1 MPCKMTFLAFPMRTP
16 PQRTLLPGPAFIRLL
31 ARLTDV
37 DVPPSPHSLPE
48 RLSQWLDWNRAVA
61 LSRALDASPASPVAA
76 TSDPQAEAAR
86 LRGALTRA
94 IVDMPEL
101 AATCADIEE
110 PRPAPPDYALFH
122 KRYLARQQ
130 AMQTATGM
138 LRGRLREQLATC
150 SPALAR
156 LAEVDAVMELT
167 LGPREHTLLAAVPTL
182 LGEHFQRLR
191 QAAPP
196 AQGEAAPAG
205 NAWLDLFGHDM
216 QQLLLAELDVR
227 FHPIDALL
235 AALPPPPTGTS

>member
-1 MPCKMTFLAFPMRTP
+1 MRTP
-16 PQRTLLPGPAFIRLL
+16 PQRTPLPGPAFIRLL

-37 DVPPSPHSLPE
+37 DVTPSPHSLPE

-76 TSDPQAEAAR
+76 TSDPQAEAAEAAR

-101 AATCADIEE
+101 AAPCADSED
-110 PRPAPPDYALFH
+110 PRPAAPDYALFH
-122 KRYLARQQ
+122 KRYLAHQQ
-130 AMQTATGM
+130 AMLAATGM
-138 LRGRLREQLATC
+138 LRGRLREQLATR

-167 LGPREHTLLAAVPTL
+167 LSPREHTLLAAVPTL

-191 QAAPP
+191 QAALAGRP
-196 AQGEAAPAG
+196 PAG

-235 AALPPPPTGTS
+235 AALPPPPAGTS

>member
-1 MPCKMTFLAFPMRTP
+1 MRTP
-16 PQRTLLPGPAFIRLL
+16 PQRTPLPGPAFIRLL

-37 DVPPSPHSLPE
+37 EVPPSPHSLPE

-76 TSDPQAEAAR
+76 TSDPQAEAAEAAR

-101 AATCADIEE
+101 SATCADIED

-130 AMQTATGM
+130 AMLAATGM
-138 LRGRLREQLATC
+138 LRGRLREQLATR

-156 LAEVDAVMELT
+156 LAEIDAVMELT

-191 QAAPP
+191 Q
-196 AQGEAAPAG
+196 AAPAG

>member
-1 MPCKMTFLAFPMRTP
+1 MRTP
-16 PQRTLLPGPAFIRLL
+16 PQRTPLPGPAFIRLL
-31 ARLTDV
+31 ARLAEV

-76 TSDPQAEAAR
+76 TSDPQAEAAEAAR

-101 AATCADIEE
+101 AAPCADSEE
-110 PRPAPPDYALFH
+110 PRPAAPDFALFH
-122 KRYLARQQ
+122 KRYLAHQQ
-130 AMQTATGM
+130 AMLAATGM
-138 LRGRLREQLATC
+138 LRGRLREQLATR

-191 QAAPP
+191 QAAPAGHTPP
-196 AQGEAAPAG
+196 AC
-205 NAWLDLFGHDM
+205 NAWLDLFGQDM

-235 AALPPPPTGTS
+235 AALPPTGTS

>member
-1 MPCKMTFLAFPMRTP
+1 MRAPSQRTP
-16 PQRTLLPGPAFIRLL
+16 LPGPTFIRLL

-37 DVPPSPHSLPE
+37 EVPPSPHGLPE

-76 TSDPQAEAAR
+76 TSDPQAEAAEAAR

-130 AMQTATGM
+130 AMLAATGM
-138 LRGRLREQLATC
+138 LRGRLREQLATR

-156 LAEVDAVMELT
+156 LAEIDAVMELT

-191 QAAPP
+191 QAALS
-196 AQGEAAPAG
+196 ARGEAALAGQAPPAC

>member
-1 MPCKMTFLAFPMRTP
+1 MRAPSQRTP
-16 PQRTLLPGPAFIRLL
+16 LPGPTFIRLL

-37 DVPPSPHSLPE
+37 EVPPPPYSLPG

-76 TSDPQAEAAR
+76 TSDLQAEAAEAAR

-122 KRYLARQQ
+122 KRYLAHQQ
-130 AMQTATGM
+130 AIHTATGM
-138 LRGRLREQLATC
+138 LRGRLREQLATR

-156 LAEVDAVMELT
+156 LAEIDAVMELT

-196 AQGEAAPAG
+196 AQEAAPAG
-205 NAWLDLFGHDM
+205 QAAPACNAWLDLFGHDM

>member
-1 MPCKMTFLAFPMRTP
+1 MRTP
-16 PQRTLLPGPAFIRLL
+16 PQRTPLPGPAFIRLL

-37 DVPPSPHSLPE
+37 DVPPSPHGLPE

-76 TSDPQAEAAR
+76 TSDPQAEAAEAAR

-101 AATCADIEE
+101 AAPCADSEE
-110 PRPAPPDYALFH
+110 PRPAAPDYALFH

-130 AMQTATGM
+130 AMLAATGM
-138 LRGRLREQLATC
+138 LRGRLREQLARR

-156 LAEVDAVMELT
+156 LAEIDAVMELT

-191 QAAPP
+191 QAAPAGHTPP
-196 AQGEAAPAG
+196 AC
-205 NAWLDLFGHDM
+205 NAWLELFGHDM

-235 AALPPPPTGTS
+235 AALPPTGTS

>member
-1 MPCKMTFLAFPMRTP
+1 MRTP
-16 PQRTLLPGPAFIRLL
+16 PQRTPLPGPAFIRLL

-76 TSDPQAEAAR
+76 TSDPQAEAAEAAR

-101 AATCADIEE
+101 AAPCADSEE
-110 PRPAPPDYALFH
+110 PRPAAPDYALFH

-130 AMQTATGM
+130 AMLAATGM
-138 LRGRLREQLATC
+138 LRGRLREQLASC

-156 LAEVDAVMELT
+156 LAEIDAVMELT

-191 QAAPP
+191 QAAPAGHTPP
-196 AQGEAAPAG
+196 AC
-205 NAWLDLFGHDM
+205 NAWLELFGHDM

-235 AALPPPPTGTS
+235 AALPPTGTS

>member
-1 MPCKMTFLAFPMRTP
+1 MRTP
-16 PQRTLLPGPAFIRLL
+16 PQRTPLPGPAFIRLL
-31 ARLTDV
+31 ARLADV
-37 DVPPSPHSLPE
+37 DVPPSPQHSLPE

-76 TSDPQAEAAR
+76 TSDPQAEAAEAAR

-101 AATCADIEE
+101 AATCAGFED
-110 PRPAPPDYALFH
+110 PRPAAPDYALFH

-130 AMQTATGM
+130 AMLAATGM
-138 LRGRLREQLATC
+138 LRGRLREQLATR

-156 LAEVDAVMELT
+156 LAEIDAVMELT

-196 AQGEAAPAG
+196 AQEAAPAG
-205 NAWLDLFGHDM
+205 HTPPACNAWLELFGHDM

>member
-1 MPCKMTFLAFPMRTP
+1 MRTP
-16 PQRTLLPGPAFIRLL
+16 PQRTPLPGPAFIRLL

-37 DVPPSPHSLPE
+37 EVPPSPHSLPE

-76 TSDPQAEAAR
+76 TSDPQAEAAEAAR

-130 AMQTATGM
+130 AMLAATGM
-138 LRGRLREQLATC
+138 LRGRLREQLATR

-156 LAEVDAVMELT
+156 LAEIDAVMELT

-191 QAAPP
+191 QAAPAGHTPP
-196 AQGEAAPAG
+196 AC